1 MCAQT
6 RCCSNQLIVMRW
18 CMHLPSRAATV
29 ALYIAAIVGPCS
41 AQEWTETS
49 IIQKFLDQ
57 NPMAREARARV
68 AIAQAEARGRIL
80 YANPSF
86 NYTREGAGLTEFFQ
100 AEQAIPINGRLK
112 LLRQAGDSAL
122 RATEA
127 EGAFDIWQARASLRL
142 AFYEVLAAQE
152 RQAVY
157 ATGLKEIED
166 VIRVLRDR
174 EREGEGSKF
183 DRLRTERERAE
194 LLAELGLVQAE
205 TELVR
210 SRMLAFLPADI
221 QIASVSGAIET
232 PLGALPAAEM
242 VRRALG
248 AREDYRAE
256 QRRLEQFRLEERA
269 ADRLKIPEPVLN
281 AGFKRADIGQNRIA
295 NGGVVSITIPLPLFN
310 KGQAEVARYSAEQ
323 ERISARLQILTQRI
337 RAAVEGT
344 VRALNVRV
352 QARDRYRQELADSG
366 PELIKIATVAYQ
378 EGEIGILQLLDAYR
392 SQRQAQLRMLDIQ
405 AAVKEAQIEL
415 ERVVGEELGK

>member
-1 MCAQT
+1 
-6 RCCSNQLIVMRW
+6 
-18 CMHLPSRAATV
+18 MHSPCRAATSLLYV
-29 ALYIAAIVGPCS
+29 AALSGLCS

-49 IIQKFLDQ
+49 VVQKFLEQ
-57 NPMAREARARV
+57 SPYAREARARA
-68 AIAQAEARGRIL
+68 AIAQAEAKGRSL

-86 NYTREGAGLTEFFQ
+86 NYSREGAGLTEFFQ

-112 LLRQAGDSAL
+112 LLRQAGDSAV

-127 EGAFDIWQARASLRL
+127 EGAFDIWQARTSLRL
-142 AFYEVLAAQE
+142 AFYQLLAAQE
-152 RQAVY
+152 RERVY
-157 ATGLKEIED
+157 STGLKEIEN

-183 DRLRTERERAE
+183 DRMRTERERAE
-194 LLAELGLVQAE
+194 LLAELALVQAE
-205 TELVR
+205 MELER
-210 SRMLAFLPADI
+210 SRLIAFLPPATE
-221 QIASVSGAIET
+221 IATVAGQIET
-232 PLGALPAAEM
+232 ILGPLDGTAL
-242 VRRALG
+242 VQRAMG
-248 AREDYRAE
+248 AREDFRAE

-281 AGFKRADIGQNRIA
+281 AGFKRADVGQNNIA
-295 NGGVVSITIPLPLFN
+295 NGAVVGVTIPLPLFN

-323 ERISARLQILTQRI
+323 ERTSARLQILTQRI

-344 VRALNVRV
+344 VRAFNVRV

-366 PELIKIATVAYQ
+366 PELIKIATIAYQ

-415 ERVVGEELGK
+415 ERVVGEELAK

>member
-1 MCAQT
+1 
-6 RCCSNQLIVMRW
+6 
-18 CMHLPSRAATV
+18 MHLPKRAATSLLYV
-29 ALYIAAIVGPCS
+29 AALSGLCS

-49 IIQKFLDQ
+49 VVQKFLEQ
-57 NPMAREARARV
+57 SPYAREARARA
-68 AIAQAEARGRIL
+68 AIAQAEAKGRSL

-112 LLRQAGDSAL
+112 LLRQAGDSAV

-127 EGAFDIWQARASLRL
+127 EGAFDIWQARTALRL
-142 AFYEVLAAQE
+142 AFYQLLGAQE
-152 RQAVY
+152 RERVY
-157 ATGLKEIED
+157 SIGLKEIEN

-183 DRLRTERERAE
+183 DRMRTERERAE
-194 LLAELGLVQAE
+194 LLAELALVQAE
-205 TELVR
+205 MELER
-210 SRMLAFLPADI
+210 SRLIAFLPPAT
-221 QIASVSGAIET
+221 QIAAVSGQIET
-232 PLGALPAAEM
+232 ILGPLDGTAL
-242 VRRALG
+242 VQRAMG
-248 AREDYRAE
+248 AREDFRAE

-281 AGFKRADIGQNRIA
+281 AGFKRADVGQNNIA
-295 NGGVVSITIPLPLFN
+295 NGAVVGVTIPLPLFN

-337 RAAVEGT
+337 RAAVEGI
-344 VRALNVRV
+344 VRAFNVRV

-366 PELIKIATVAYQ
+366 PELIRIATVAYQ

>member
-1 MCAQT
+1 
-6 RCCSNQLIVMRW
+6 
-18 CMHLPSRAATV
+18 MHLPNRAATSLLCV
-29 ALYIAAIVGPCS
+29 AALSGLCS

-49 IIQKFLDQ
+49 VVQKFLEQ
-57 NPMAREARARV
+57 SPYAREARARA
-68 AIAQAEARGRIL
+68 AIAQAEAKGRSL

-112 LLRQAGDSAL
+112 LLRQAGDSAV

-127 EGAFDIWQARASLRL
+127 EGAFDIWQARTSLRL
-142 AFYEVLAAQE
+142 TFYQLLAAQE
-152 RQAVY
+152 RERVY
-157 ATGLKEIED
+157 STGLKEIEN

-183 DRLRTERERAE
+183 DRMRTERERAE
-194 LLAELGLVQAE
+194 LLAELA
-205 TELVR
+205 LVR
-210 SRMLAFLPADI
+210 AEMELERSRLVAFLPPATE
-221 QIASVSGAIET
+221 IATVAGQIET
-232 PLGALPAAEM
+232 VLGPLDGTTL
-242 VRRALG
+242 VQRAMG
-248 AREDYRAE
+248 AREDFRAE

-269 ADRLKIPEPVLN
+269 ADRLKIPEPLLN
-281 AGFKRADIGQNRIA
+281 AGFKRADVGQNRIA
-295 NGGVVSITIPLPLFN
+295 NGGVVGVTVPLPLFN

-344 VRALNVRV
+344 VRAFNIRI
-352 QARDRYRQELADSG
+352 QARDRYRKELADSG
-366 PELIKIATVAYQ
+366 PELIKIATIAYQ

>member
-1 MCAQT
+1 MCFHKRT
-6 RCCSNQLIVMRW
+6 
-18 CMHLPSRAATV
+18 AASV
-29 ALYIAAIVGPCS
+29 LWMAAFAGLCT
-41 AQEWTETS
+41 AQEWTES
-49 IIQKFLDQ
+49 SVVQKFLEQ
-57 NPMAREARARV
+57 NPYAREARARA
-68 AIAQAEARGRIL
+68 AIAQAEAKGRSL

-86 NYTREGAGLTEFFQ
+86 NYIREGAGLTEFFQ

-112 LLRQAGDSAL
+112 LLRQAGDSAV

-127 EGAFDIWQARASLRL
+127 EGAFDIWQARAALRL
-142 AFYEVLAAQE
+142 AFYQLLGAQE
-152 RQAVY
+152 RERVY
-157 ATGLKEIED
+157 SIGLKEIEN
-166 VIRVLRDR
+166 VIRALRDR

-183 DRLRTERERAE
+183 DRMRTERERAE
-194 LLAELGLVQAE
+194 LLAELALVQAE
-205 TELVR
+205 MELER
-210 SRMLAFLPADI
+210 SRLIAFLPPAT
-221 QIASVSGAIET
+221 QIAAVSGQIET
-232 PLGALPAAEM
+232 ILGPLDGTAL
-242 VRRALG
+242 VQRAMG
-248 AREDYRAE
+248 ARQDFRAE

-281 AGFKRADIGQNRIA
+281 AGFKRADVGQNNIA
-295 NGGVVSITIPLPLFN
+295 NGAVVGVTIPLPLFN

-323 ERISARLQILTQRI
+323 ERISARLQILTQQI

-344 VRALNVRV
+344 VRAFNVRV

-366 PELIKIATVAYQ
+366 PELIRIATVAYQ

>member
-1 MCAQT
+1 
-6 RCCSNQLIVMRW
+6 
-18 CMHLPSRAATV
+18 MHLPNRAATSLLCV
-29 ALYIAAIVGPCS
+29 AALSGLCS

-49 IIQKFLDQ
+49 VVQKFLEQ
-57 NPMAREARARV
+57 SPYAREARARA
-68 AIAQAEARGRIL
+68 AIAQAEAKGRSL

-112 LLRQAGDSAL
+112 LLRQAGDSAV

-127 EGAFDIWQARASLRL
+127 EGAFDIWQARTSLRL
-142 AFYEVLAAQE
+142 TFYQLLAAQE
-152 RQAVY
+152 RERVY
-157 ATGLKEIED
+157 STGLKEIEN
-166 VIRVLRDR
+166 VVRVLRDR

-183 DRLRTERERAE
+183 DRMRTERERAE
-194 LLAELGLVQAE
+194 LLAELA
-205 TELVR
+205 LVR
-210 SRMLAFLPADI
+210 AEMELERSRLVAFLPPATE
-221 QIASVSGAIET
+221 IATVAGQIET
-232 PLGALPAAEM
+232 VLGPLDGTTL
-242 VRRALG
+242 VQRAMG
-248 AREDYRAE
+248 AREDFRAE

-269 ADRLKIPEPVLN
+269 ADRLKIPEPLLN
-281 AGFKRADIGQNRIA
+281 AGFKRADVGQNRIA
-295 NGGVVSITIPLPLFN
+295 NGGVVGVTVPLPLFN

-344 VRALNVRV
+344 VRAFNVRV

-366 PELIKIATVAYQ
+366 PELIRIATVAYQ
-378 EGEIGILQLLDAYR
+378 EGEIGVLQLLDAYR

>member
-1 MCAQT
+1 
-6 RCCSNQLIVMRW
+6 
-18 CMHLPSRAATV
+18 MHLPNRAATSLLCV
-29 ALYIAAIVGPCS
+29 AALAGLCS

-49 IIQKFLDQ
+49 VVQKFLEQ
-57 NPMAREARARV
+57 SPYAREARARA
-68 AIAQAEARGRIL
+68 AIAQAEAKGRSL
-80 YANPSF
+80 YSNPSF
-86 NYTREGAGLTEFFQ
+86 NYSREGAGLTEFFQ

-112 LLRQAGDSAL
+112 LLRQAGDSAV

-127 EGAFDIWQARASLRL
+127 EGAFDIWQARTSLRL
-142 AFYEVLAAQE
+142 AFYQLLAAQE
-152 RQAVY
+152 RERVY
-157 ATGLKEIED
+157 SAGLKEIEN

-183 DRLRTERERAE
+183 DRMRTERERAE
-194 LLAELGLVQAE
+194 LLAELALVQAE
-205 TELVR
+205 MELER
-210 SRMLAFLPADI
+210 SRLVAFLPPATEI
-221 QIASVSGAIET
+221 ATVAGQIEAI
-232 PLGALPAAEM
+232 LGALDGTAL
-242 VRRALG
+242 VQRAMG
-248 AREDYRAE
+248 AREDFRAE

-281 AGFKRADIGQNRIA
+281 AGFKRADIGQNNIA
-295 NGGVVSITIPLPLFN
+295 HGAVVGVTIPLPLFN
-310 KGQAEVARYSAEQ
+310 KGQAEVSRYSAEQ

-344 VRALNVRV
+344 VRAFNVRV

-366 PELIKIATVAYQ
+366 PELIRIATVAYQ

>member
-1 MCAQT
+1 
-6 RCCSNQLIVMRW
+6 
-18 CMHLPSRAATV
+18 MHLPKRAATSLLYV
-29 ALYIAAIVGPCS
+29 AALSGLCS

-49 IIQKFLDQ
+49 VVQKFLEQ
-57 NPMAREARARV
+57 SPYAREARARA
-68 AIAQAEARGRIL
+68 AIAQAEAKGRSL

-112 LLRQAGDSAL
+112 LLRQAGDSAV

-127 EGAFDIWQARASLRL
+127 EGAFDIWQARTALRL
-142 AFYEVLAAQE
+142 AFYQLLGAQE
-152 RQAVY
+152 RERVY
-157 ATGLKEIED
+157 SIGLKEIEN

-183 DRLRTERERAE
+183 DRMRTERERAE
-194 LLAELGLVQAE
+194 LLAELALVHAE
-205 TELVR
+205 MELER
-210 SRMLAFLPADI
+210 SRLIAFLPPAT
-221 QIASVSGAIET
+221 QIAAVSGQIET
-232 PLGALPAAEM
+232 ILGPLDGTAL
-242 VRRALG
+242 VQRAMG
-248 AREDYRAE
+248 AREDFRAE

-281 AGFKRADIGQNRIA
+281 AGFKRADVGQNNIA
-295 NGGVVSITIPLPLFN
+295 NGAVVGVTIPLPLFN

-323 ERISARLQILTQRI
+323 ERISARLQILTQQI
-337 RAAVEGT
+337 RAAVEGI
-344 VRALNVRV
+344 VRAFNVRV

-366 PELIKIATVAYQ
+366 PELIRIATVAYQ

>member
-1 MCAQT
+1 
-6 RCCSNQLIVMRW
+6 
-18 CMHLPSRAATV
+18 MHLPNRAATSLLCV
-29 ALYIAAIVGPCS
+29 AALSGLCS

-49 IIQKFLDQ
+49 VVQKFLEQ
-57 NPMAREARARV
+57 SPYAREARARA
-68 AIAQAEARGRIL
+68 AIAQAEAKGRSL

-112 LLRQAGDSAL
+112 LLRQAGDSAV

-127 EGAFDIWQARASLRL
+127 EGAFDIWQARTSLRL
-142 AFYEVLAAQE
+142 TFYQLLAAQE
-152 RQAVY
+152 RERVY
-157 ATGLKEIED
+157 STGLKEIEN

-183 DRLRTERERAE
+183 DRMRTERERAE
-194 LLAELGLVQAE
+194 LLAELA
-205 TELVR
+205 LVR
-210 SRMLAFLPADI
+210 AEMELERSRLVAFLPPATE
-221 QIASVSGAIET
+221 IATVAGQIET
-232 PLGALPAAEM
+232 VLGPLDGTTL
-242 VRRALG
+242 VQRAMG
-248 AREDYRAE
+248 AREDFRAE

-269 ADRLKIPEPVLN
+269 ADRLKIPEPLLN
-281 AGFKRADIGQNRIA
+281 AGFKRADVGQNRIA
-295 NGGVVSITIPLPLFN
+295 NGGVVGVTVPLPLFN

-344 VRALNVRV
+344 VRAFNVRV

-366 PELIKIATVAYQ
+366 PELIRIATVAYQ
-378 EGEIGILQLLDAYR
+378 EGEIGVLQLLDAYR

>member
-1 MCAQT
+1 
-6 RCCSNQLIVMRW
+6 
-18 CMHLPSRAATV
+18 MHLPNRAATSLLYMA
-29 ALYIAAIVGPCS
+29 ALAGLCP

-49 IIQKFLDQ
+49 VVQKFLEQ
-57 NPMAREARARV
+57 SPYAREARARA
-68 AIAQAEARGRIL
+68 AIAQAEAKGRSL

-86 NYTREGAGLTEFFQ
+86 NYSREGAGLTEFFQ

-112 LLRQAGDSAL
+112 LLRQAGDSAV

-127 EGAFDIWQARASLRL
+127 EGAFDIWQARTSLRL
-142 AFYEVLAAQE
+142 AFYQLLAAQE
-152 RQAVY
+152 RERVY
-157 ATGLKEIED
+157 SIGLKEIEN
-166 VIRVLRDR
+166 VIRVLGDR

-183 DRLRTERERAE
+183 DRMRTERERAE
-194 LLAELGLVQAE
+194 LLAELALVRAE
-205 TELVR
+205 MELERSRLVAFLPPATEIATVAGQIKTILGPLDGTELV
-210 SRMLAFLPADI
+210 
-221 QIASVSGAIET
+221 Q
-232 PLGALPAAEM
+232 
-242 VRRALG
+242 RAMG
-248 AREDYRAE
+248 AREDFRAE

-281 AGFKRADIGQNRIA
+281 AGFKRADVGQNRIA
-295 NGGVVSITIPLPLFN
+295 NGGVVGVTIPLPLFN

-344 VRALNVRV
+344 VRAFNVRV

>member
-1 MCAQT
+1 
-6 RCCSNQLIVMRW
+6 
-18 CMHLPSRAATV
+18 MHLPNRAATSLLCV
-29 ALYIAAIVGPCS
+29 AALSGLCS

-49 IIQKFLDQ
+49 VVQKFLEQ
-57 NPMAREARARV
+57 SPYAREARARA
-68 AIAQAEARGRIL
+68 AIAQAEAKGRTL

-112 LLRQAGDSAL
+112 LLRQAGDSAV

-127 EGAFDIWQARASLRL
+127 EGAFDIWQARTSLRL
-142 AFYEVLAAQE
+142 AFYQLLAAQE
-152 RQAVY
+152 RERVY
-157 ATGLKEIED
+157 SNGLKEIGD

-183 DRLRTERERAE
+183 DRMRTERERVE
-194 LLAELGLVQAE
+194 LLAELA
-205 TELVR
+205 LVR
-210 SRMLAFLPADI
+210 AEMELERSRLVAFLPPATE
-221 QIASVSGAIET
+221 IATVAGQIET
-232 PLGALPAAEM
+232 ILGPLDGTALVQRAM
-242 VRRALG
+242 V
-248 AREDYRAE
+248 AREDFRAE

-281 AGFKRADIGQNRIA
+281 AGFKRADVGQNRIA
-295 NGGVVSITIPLPLFN
+295 NGGVVGVTIPLPLFN

-344 VRALNVRV
+344 VRAFNVRV

>member
-1 MCAQT
+1 
-6 RCCSNQLIVMRW
+6 
-18 CMHLPSRAATV
+18 MHLPNRAATSLLCV
-29 ALYIAAIVGPCS
+29 AALSGLCS

-49 IIQKFLDQ
+49 VVQKFLEQ
-57 NPMAREARARV
+57 SPYAREARARA
-68 AIAQAEARGRIL
+68 AIAQAEAKGRSL

-112 LLRQAGDSAL
+112 LLRQAGDSAV

-127 EGAFDIWQARASLRL
+127 EGAFDIWQARTSLRL
-142 AFYEVLAAQE
+142 TFYQLLAAQE
-152 RQAVY
+152 RERVY
-157 ATGLKEIED
+157 STGLKEIEN

-183 DRLRTERERAE
+183 DRMRTERERAE
-194 LLAELGLVQAE
+194 LLAGLA
-205 TELVR
+205 LVR
-210 SRMLAFLPADI
+210 AEMELERSRLVAFLPPATE
-221 QIASVSGAIET
+221 IATVAGQIET
-232 PLGALPAAEM
+232 VLGPLDGTAL
-242 VRRALG
+242 VQRAMG
-248 AREDYRAE
+248 AREDFRAE

-269 ADRLKIPEPVLN
+269 ADRLKIPEPLLN
-281 AGFKRADIGQNRIA
+281 AGFKRADVGQNRIA
-295 NGGVVSITIPLPLFN
+295 NGGVVGVTVPLPLFN

-344 VRALNVRV
+344 VRAFNVRV

-366 PELIKIATVAYQ
+366 PELIRIATVAYQ
-378 EGEIGILQLLDAYR
+378 EGEIGVLQLLDAYR

>member
-1 MCAQT
+1 
-6 RCCSNQLIVMRW
+6 
-18 CMHLPSRAATV
+18 MHLPSRAAISLLYV
-29 ALYIAAIVGPCS
+29 AAFAGLCS

-49 IIQKFLDQ
+49 VVQRFLEQ
-57 NPMAREARARV
+57 SPYAREARARA
-68 AIAQAEARGRIL
+68 AIAQAEAKGRSL
-80 YANPSF
+80 YANPSI
-86 NYTREGAGLTEFFQ
+86 NYSREGAGLTEFFH
-100 AEQAIPINGRLK
+100 AGQAIPINGRLK
-112 LLRQAGDSAL
+112 LLRQAGDSAV

-127 EGAFDIWQARASLRL
+127 EGAFDIWQARTSLRL
-142 AFYEVLAAQE
+142 AFYQLLGAQE
-152 RQAVY
+152 RERVY
-157 ATGLKEIED
+157 STGLKEIEN

-183 DRLRTERERAE
+183 DRMRTERERAE
-194 LLAELGLVQAE
+194 LLAELALVQAE
-205 TELVR
+205 MELER
-210 SRMLAFLPADI
+210 SRLIAFLPPAT
-221 QIASVSGAIET
+221 QIATVAGQMET
-232 PLGALPAAEM
+232 ILGTLDGTAL
-242 VRRALG
+242 VQRAMG
-248 AREDYRAE
+248 AREDFRAE

-281 AGFKRADIGQNRIA
+281 AGFKRANVGQNTIA
-295 NGGVVSITIPLPLFN
+295 NGGVVGVTIPLPFFN
-310 KGQAEVARYSAEQ
+310 KGQAEVARYQAEQ

-344 VRALNVRV
+344 VRAFNVRV
-352 QARDRYRQELADSG
+352 QTRLRYRQELADSG

>member
-1 MCAQT
+1 
-6 RCCSNQLIVMRW
+6 
-18 CMHLPSRAATV
+18 MHLPNRAATSLLYMA
-29 ALYIAAIVGPCS
+29 ALAGLCP

-49 IIQKFLDQ
+49 VVQKFLEQ
-57 NPMAREARARV
+57 SPYAREARARA
-68 AIAQAEARGRIL
+68 AIAQAEAKGRSL

-86 NYTREGAGLTEFFQ
+86 NYSREGAGLTEFFQ

-112 LLRQAGDSAL
+112 LLRQAGDSAV

-127 EGAFDIWQARASLRL
+127 EGAFDIWQARTSLRL
-142 AFYEVLAAQE
+142 AFYQLLAAQE
-152 RQAVY
+152 RERVY
-157 ATGLKEIED
+157 SIGLKEIEN
-166 VIRVLRDR
+166 VIRVLGDR

-183 DRLRTERERAE
+183 DRMRTERERAE
-194 LLAELGLVQAE
+194 LLAELALVRAE
-205 TELVR
+205 MELERSRLVAFLPPATEIATVAGQIKTILGPLDGTELV
-210 SRMLAFLPADI
+210 
-221 QIASVSGAIET
+221 Q
-232 PLGALPAAEM
+232 
-242 VRRALG
+242 RAMG
-248 AREDYRAE
+248 AREDFRAE

-281 AGFKRADIGQNRIA
+281 AGFKRADVGQNRIA
-295 NGGVVSITIPLPLFN
+295 NGGVVGVTVPLPLFN

-344 VRALNVRV
+344 VRAFNVRV

>member
-1 MCAQT
+1 
-6 RCCSNQLIVMRW
+6 
-18 CMHLPSRAATV
+18 MHLPNRAATSLLCV
-29 ALYIAAIVGPCS
+29 AALSGLCS

-49 IIQKFLDQ
+49 VVQKFLEQ
-57 NPMAREARARV
+57 SPYAREARARA
-68 AIAQAEARGRIL
+68 AIAQAEAKGRSL

-112 LLRQAGDSAL
+112 LLRQAGDSAV

-127 EGAFDIWQARASLRL
+127 EGAFDIWQARTALRL
-142 AFYEVLAAQE
+142 AFYQLLGAQE
-152 RQAVY
+152 RERVY
-157 ATGLKEIED
+157 SIGLKEIEN

-183 DRLRTERERAE
+183 DRMRTERERAE
-194 LLAELGLVQAE
+194 LLAELALVQAE
-205 TELVR
+205 MELER
-210 SRMLAFLPADI
+210 SRLIAFLPPAT
-221 QIASVSGAIET
+221 QIAAVSGQIET
-232 PLGALPAAEM
+232 ILGPLDGAAL
-242 VRRALG
+242 VQRAMG
-248 AREDYRAE
+248 AREDFRAE

-281 AGFKRADIGQNRIA
+281 AGFKRADVGQNRIE
-295 NGGVVSITIPLPLFN
+295 NGGVVGVTIPLPLFN

-344 VRALNVRV
+344 VRAFNVRV

-366 PELIKIATVAYQ
+366 PELIKIASVAYQ

>member
-1 MCAQT
+1 
-6 RCCSNQLIVMRW
+6 
-18 CMHLPSRAATV
+18 MHLPNRAATSLLCLA
-29 ALYIAAIVGPCS
+29 ALSRPSS

-49 IIQKFLDQ
+49 VVQKFLEQ
-57 NPMAREARARV
+57 SPYAREARARA
-68 AIAQAEARGRIL
+68 AIAQAEAKGRSL

-100 AEQAIPINGRLK
+100 AEQTIPINGRLK
-112 LLRQAGDSAL
+112 LLRQAGDSAV
-122 RATEA
+122 RAIEA
-127 EGAFDIWQARASLRL
+127 EAAFDIWQTRTALRL
-142 AFYEVLAAQE
+142 AFYRLLAAQE
-152 RQAVY
+152 RERVY
-157 ATGLKEIED
+157 SKGLKEIED

-183 DRLRTERERAE
+183 DRMRTERERAE
-194 LLAELGLVQAE
+194 LLAELA
-205 TELVR
+205 LVR
-210 SRMLAFLPADI
+210 AEMELERSRLVAFLPPATE
-221 QIASVSGAIET
+221 IATVGGQIET
-232 PLGALPAAEM
+232 SLGALNGTAL
-242 VRRALG
+242 VQRAMG
-248 AREDYRAE
+248 ARADFRAE

-281 AGFKRADIGQNRIA
+281 AGFKRADVGQNNIA
-295 NGGVVSITIPLPLFN
+295 NGAVVGVTIPLPVFN
-310 KGQAEVARYSAEQ
+310 KGQADVARYSAER

-344 VRALNVRV
+344 VRAFNVRV
-352 QARDRYRQELADSG
+352 QSRDRYRQELADSG